1 MKIMASTPITLWQ
14 IDEETMRDF
23 LLGGS
28 KITAD
33 CDCSHEIKRRLP
45 LGRKAMT
52 KLNSILKSRDITL
65 LTKVCLIKAMAF
77 PVVMY
82 GYESWTISNAEHQRI
97 DALTVVLEKTLKS
110 FLDYKEI
117 KPVNREGNQSWVFIG
132 RTDAKAKAPILWPP
146 DAKDWLIGKDPDAG
160 KCGTRRGEQR
170 MRWLDSFTNLMDM
183 SLSKLWK
190 LVKDREAWHAA
201 VHRIADSNMT
211 EQLNWTDVNVCVLY
225 IYIYICIYV
234 YMQSYIFFH

>member
-117 KPVNREGNQSWVFIG
+117 KPVNHEGNQSWVFIG

-160 KCGTRRGEQR
+160 KCGTKRGEQR

-211 EQLNWTDVNVCVLY
+211 EQLNWTDVNV
-225 IYIYICIYV
+225 
-234 YMQSYIFFH
+234 